1 MDTVT
6 IKWWINRSIKLEKE
20 NKKLKQMIDDMA
32 KIIAHQESELRRV
45 ERLQY

>member
-6 IKWWINRSIKLEKE
+6 IKWWINRSIQLEKE
-20 NKKLKQMIDDMA
+20 NKKLKEMIDDMA

>member
-6 IKWWINRSIKLEKE
+6 IKWWINRSIYLEKE
-20 NKKLKQMIDDMA
+20 NKKLKEMIDDMA

>member
-1 MDTVT
+1 MYTVT
-6 IKWWINRSIKLEKE
+6 IKWWINRSIHLEKE
-20 NKKLKQMIDDMA
+20 NKKLKEMIDDMA

>member
-20 NKKLKQMIDDMA
+20 NKKLKEMIDDMA